1 MLLVKSLVVSA
12 IVAIVLAVIGVTA
25 MMAALNPSATEVAS
39 NTSNGDPAVP
49 PDFYGTR

>member
-1 MLLVKSLVVSA
+1 MIAMKALVVSA

-25 MMAALNPSATEVAS
+25 MLAALNPSASEVAS
-39 NTSNGDPAVP
+39 NMSDTDPMVP